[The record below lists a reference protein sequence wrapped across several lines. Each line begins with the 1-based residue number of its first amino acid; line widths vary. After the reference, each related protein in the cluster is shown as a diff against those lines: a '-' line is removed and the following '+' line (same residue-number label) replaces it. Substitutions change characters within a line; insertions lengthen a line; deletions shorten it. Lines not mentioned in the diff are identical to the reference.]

1 MPAAWRK
8 QSLPMYTPLVRLRK
22 TAYHIV
28 DASLG
33 PSMRCHGRGGPSA
46 SEAMPADSSWPWV
59 AI

>member
-1 MPAAWRK
+1 
-8 QSLPMYTPLVRLRK
+8 MYTPRVCLRR

-33 PSMRCHGRGGPSA
+33 ASMRCHGRGGSSTSP
-46 SEAMPADSSWPWV
+46 AMPAARSWFWV

>member
-1 MPAAWRK
+1 
-8 QSLPMYTPLVRLRK
+8 MYTPRVCLRN

-33 PSMRCHGRGGPSA
+33 ASMRCHGSGGPSV
-46 SEAMPADSSWPWV
+46 SEAMPAANSWFWV

>member
-1 MPAAWRK
+1 
-8 QSLPMYTPLVRLRK
+8 MYTPLVRLRK

-33 PSMRCHGRGGPSA
+33 ASMRCHGRGGPSTSA
-46 SEAMPADSSWPWV
+46 PMPAARNWFWV

>member
-1 MPAAWRK
+1 
-8 QSLPMYTPLVRLRK
+8 MYTPLVRLRS

-33 PSMRCHGRGGPSA
+33 ASMRCHGLGGSSTSEPIPA
-46 SEAMPADSSWPWV
+46 SSSWPWV

>member
-1 MPAAWRK
+1 
-8 QSLPMYTPLVRLRK
+8 MYTPRVRLRS

-33 PSMRCHGRGGPSA
+33 ASMRCHGRGGPST
-46 SEAMPADSSWPWV
+46 SDAMPASSSWRWV

>member
-1 MPAAWRK
+1 
-8 QSLPMYTPLVRLRK
+8 MYTPRVRLRK

-46 SEAMPADSSWPWV
+46 SEAMPADSSWRWV

>member
-1 MPAAWRK
+1 
-8 QSLPMYTPLVRLRK
+8 MYTPLVRLRN

-33 PSMRCHGRGGPSA
+33 ASMRCHGRGGSST
-46 SEAMPADSSWPWV
+46 SEAMPASSSWPRV

>member
-1 MPAAWRK
+1 
-8 QSLPMYTPLVRLRK
+8 MYTPLVRLRS

-33 PSMRCHGRGGPSA
+33 ALMRCHGRGGSSA
-46 SEAMPADSSWPWV
+46 SDATPASRSWRWV

>member
-1 MPAAWRK
+1 
-8 QSLPMYTPLVRLRK
+8 MYTPRVRLRI

-33 PSMRCHGRGGPSA
+33 AVMRCHGRGGPFT
-46 SEAMPADSSWPWV
+46 SEATPASHSWRWV

>member
-1 MPAAWRK
+1 
-8 QSLPMYTPLVRLRK
+8 MYTPRVCLRR

-33 PSMRCHGRGGPSA
+33 ASMRCHGRGGPSTG
-46 SEAMPADSSWPWV
+46 EAMRASSSWFWV